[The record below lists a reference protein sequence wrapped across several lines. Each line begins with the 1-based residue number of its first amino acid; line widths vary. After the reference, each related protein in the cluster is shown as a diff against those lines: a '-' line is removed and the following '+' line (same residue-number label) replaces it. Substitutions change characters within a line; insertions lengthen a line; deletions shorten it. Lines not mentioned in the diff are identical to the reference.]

1 MLLARAGRV
10 EVEDGDGHGLTDT
23 EQTEADGGAKTNK
36 AQLKGEMARRDVGEI
51 WADLC
56 SVS

>member
-36 AQLKGEMARRDVGEI
+36 AQLTGEMARRERWG
-51 WADLC
+51 DLG
-56 SVS
+56 